1 MFDLFSCT
9 DFIIRFKPPLVTFF
23 QTPAIKS
30 TEGNFYIKILGQNF
44 GTETANVVV
53 YIEHNRL
60 INSESVT
67 HVEECPIRNHTH
79 FEIFCISRKLDIF
92 RFSFFPK

>member
-1 MFDLFSCT
+1 MGLIVQAGNQYTCDFLTDSCT

-44 GTETANVVV
+44 GT
-53 YIEHNRL
+53 NRQC
-60 INSESVT
+60 SSV
-67 HVEECPIRNHTH
+67 HRA
-79 FEIFCISRKLDIF
+79 
-92 RFSFFPK
+92 